1 MADIQV
7 EKPDKFKR
15 LKESE
20 REELARK
27 IGNWYSDFQDKRTKQ
42 IDVAE
47 VLSDLIYLNQADRNR
62 AEGEKW
68 KSNIKE
74 NKIYVTAD
82 SLKSTMWKEIWSDP
96 GQMFDVIGK
105 TKEEDGMADAQKDA
119 VVHALKEMESG
130 KQFDLI
136 TDYWFTFGDLIIQ
149 NDWKTRKK
157 VVKRPDILSPT
168 GFRDEELPLY
178 DNANIEAV
186 NPMFFVWDTTTYKI
200 GDEDSWSKTIKIKKR
215 FESLETIRNNPQ
227 YKLTNEQ
234 YEDLKGTS
242 DTTNP
247 TDRQTDR
254 ELIDTLNYGD
264 LKEVLYL
271 HGDFKFNGV
280 DYKNVVAEVIE
291 RRYLIFFGDNP
302 IFICPFVWGAV
313 DIDPETGRG
322 ISPLK
327 CILELAMGKEE
338 LINQSADAA
347 ALTLNPTYLAD
358 ENSIPERFKGKD
370 IKQAPGKLIEF
381 TSLGGKLPT
390 AIPVNASGIQDIAG
404 YLDNVISDVS
414 SINSNLMGNINTTER
429 KATELNL
436 AQQGATSRIAYK
448 LDKIYQF
455 NLKVI
460 ENVAELLA
468 MFKPDPELLLITN
481 NGIKEEIE
489 ITSAIRQANYKYYY
503 VDRNALIDS
512 RQKFNEAFAML
523 RESGANPELSQKIDW
538 VASLKKGLEMVGFDN
553 PDQFFKDDTPIDQM
567 VNQLKQLPEQAQMA
581 VVQQVQPL
589 VQQIMLSMQ
598 QQQQAQAQHQQM
610 PMQGGM

>member
-7 EKPDKFKR
+7 EKDDKFKK
-15 LKESE
+15 LKESD
-20 REELARK
+20 REDLAKK
-27 IGNWYSDFQDKRTKQ
+27 IGDWYSTFQEKRTKQ
-42 IDVAE
+42 IDVAKT
-47 VLSDLIYLNQADRNR
+47 LSDLIYLNQADRNR
-62 AEGEKW
+62 GEGDEW
-68 KSNIKE
+68 KANIKE
-74 NKIYVTAD
+74 NKIYTTAD

-96 GQMFDVIGK
+96 SQMFDVIGK
-105 TKEEDGMADAQKDA
+105 TKEEDEMADAQKDA

-130 KQFDLI
+130 KQFDQI

-149 NDWKTRKK
+149 TDWKTRKK
-157 VVKRPDILSPT
+157 IVKRPDILSPS
-168 GFRDEELPLY
+168 GFRDVELPLY
-178 DNANIEAV
+178 DNANIEAI

-200 GDEDSWSKTIKIKKR
+200 GDEDSWAKCIKIKKR
-215 FESLETIRNNPQ
+215 FESLETIKSNPQ
-227 YKLTNEQ
+227 YRLTKEQ
-234 YEDLKGTS
+234 YDDLKSTN
-242 DTTNP
+242 DTTEP
-247 TDRQTDR
+247 TDKQSDK
-254 ELIDTLNYGD
+254 ELIDALSYGD
-264 LKEVLYL
+264 LKEILYL
-271 HGDFKFNGV
+271 HGDFRFNGV

-291 RRYLIFFGDNP
+291 RKYLIFFGENP

-313 DIDPETGRG
+313 DVDPETGRG

-338 LINQSADAA
+338 LINKTADAA
-347 ALTLNPTYLAD
+347 ELTLNPTYLAD
-358 ENSIPERFKGKD
+358 ENSIPQRFKGKD
-370 IKQAPGKLIEF
+370 IKQAPGKMIEF
-381 TSLGGKLPT
+381 TSLGGKIPT
-390 AIPVNASGIQDIAG
+390 PIVVNANGIQEIAG

-414 SINSNLMGNINTTER
+414 SVNSNLMGNINTADR

-468 MFKPDPELLLITN
+468 MFKPDSELLLITN

-512 RQKFNEAFAML
+512 RQKFSEAFAML
-523 RESGANPELSQKIDW
+523 KESGANPELAQKIDW
-538 VASLKKGLEMVGFDN
+538 VESLKKGLEMVGFDN
-553 PDQFFKDDTPIDQM
+553 PEQFFKDDTPIDQM

-581 VVQQVQPL
+581 VIQQVQPL
-589 VQQIMLSMQ
+589 VQQIMMSMQ
-598 QQQQAQAQHQQM
+598 QQPAQQ